1 MPEEAAT
8 AVAERPEAVTQPE
21 SLTPDSTPESGTPTP
36 EATPEP
42 EVEEVDP
49 DLESYLAEKGLVEP
63 TPTPAAN
70 GVTPGQKPETVDPQV
85 EARAQELATETINK
99 VVRQN
104 QERGV
109 ALSFG
114 DRARAIREFMA
125 PFTRGE
131 ALPTEMD
138 VERIVATFN
147 EHHAQSAQ
155 VAAMNFLDSFYGEAE
170 SLFPGMMKY
179 RNEHTSPKEFL
190 SVLRD
195 KATSNGYVPERESKS
210 RVKEALIERNKYLE
224 NNPDVLRAMLSKAS
238 APKPSGQSSGTPRSM
253 TLDQIDAMPVSQ
265 WQAIPLEQR
274 QRLLTQA
281 RSR

>member
-8 AVAERPEAVTQPE
+8 AVAERPEAATQPE
-21 SLTPDSTPESGTPTP
+21 SLTLDSTTESGTESTEVTP
-36 EATPEP
+36 PE
-42 EVEEVDP
+42 EEEVDP
-49 DLESYLAEKGLVEP
+49 DLSSYLAEKGLVEP
-63 TPTPAAN
+63 DPIPAAN

-85 EARAQELATETINK
+85 EARAQELANQTITRA
-99 VVRQN
+99 VRQN
-104 QERGV
+104 EERGV
-109 ALSFG
+109 ATSFAG
-114 DRARAIREFMA
+114 RAQAIRDFMT

-138 VERIVATFN
+138 VERIVATLN
-147 EHHAQSAQ
+147 EHHAQSSRIS
-155 VAAMNFLDSFYGEAE
+155 AMNFLDDLYGEAE
-170 SLFPGMMKY
+170 SLFPGIVKN
-179 RNEHTSPKEFL
+179 RAEHNSFKDFL
-190 SVLRD
+190 SDLQTR
-195 KATSNGYVPERESKS
+195 ATSSGYVPERESKS